1 MSRAVRGVPC
11 RCDRIDLDENGVLR
25 RTFAH
30 ERGDGG
36 IAGIAAVPIRLA
48 VDLYGLKHGREACR
62 SEQDVRRYGVVAKHM
77 AAPGMDIGGRD
88 EQLDRR
94 ARKPLEVDAMREN
107 GAQRVGVHRVQ
118 LIGREHARHQIH
130 GDESRGIIERPTS
143 KQHIERRA
151 LEGAQL
157 GGLRHFPPERLQAGA
172 GAIGAVRGITIDHD
186 GAVHGSGRGA
196 RDTIEAKPVLL
207 QQAVEHA
214 PGEGAMR
221 AAALQREVDEN
232 GVAACHVAHLEGF
245 TGDDDALGLKQPESA
260 VGVDRQ
266 TVDIEGRVHV
276 VGDFHHRRRRGDD
289 AQAGDMADPVDMA
302 MAVHQDGA
310 TRQRL
315 EAAHEP
321 IAVDQR
327 RADPL
332 RQRFGGPWIF
342 DDVVVQRDH
351 PARMRIFGT
360 RDVDAAH
367 LLGRHHAQRIGEGEM
382 RVGV

>member
-11 RCDRIDLDENGVLR
+11 RCDRIDLDENRVLR
-25 RTFAH
+25 RAFAH
-30 ERGDGG
+30 QRGDGG

-77 AAPGMDIGGRD
+77 AAAGVDIGGRD

-94 ARKPLEVDAMREN
+94 AREPLEIDAMREN
-107 GAQRVGVHRVQ
+107 VAQRIGVHRVQ

-143 KQHIERRA
+143 EQHIERRA
-151 LEGAQL
+151 LEGAEL
-157 GGLRHFPPERLQAGA
+157 GGLRHFPPERLQARA

-232 GVAACHVAHLEGF
+232 GVAACHVAHLRGSPG
-245 TGDDDALGLKQPESA
+245 TMMRSGSSSLSLPSA
-260 VGVDRQ
+260 S
-266 TVDIEGRVHV
+266 I
-276 VGDFHHRRRRGDD
+276 
-289 AQAGDMADPVDMA
+289 A
-302 MAVHQDGA
+302 
-310 TRQRL
+310 RL
-315 EAAHEP
+315 
-321 IAVDQR
+321 
-327 RADPL
+327 
-332 RQRFGGPWIF
+332 WI
-342 DDVVVQRDH
+342 
-351 PARMRIFGT
+351 
-360 RDVDAAH
+360 
-367 LLGRHHAQRIGEGEM
+367 
-382 RVGV
+382 